1 MVQKRPLVQEDTL
14 EVSNKHLRQT
24 KIESYSEPIFPS
36 PSIQE
41 SNVSDEVR
49 LIGAEAREKFGYL
62 VGIEQPGA
70 KDIDSTLPGCH
81 SLSSW
86 GTSSTSEEDSGTD
99 EPPHVPSFSEYFNP
113 ERPIRTL
120 AHLEDVYSLLLE
132 HPPRKPVPIG
142 PNHQA
147 DISAWDSE
155 VSTNIAN
162 HSSSSEADP
171 DGYEKAL
178 MGTCIIPMPD
188 VESSTCDGK
197 TVGNGRSDCSCD
209 DKGSMRCVRQH
220 VVEARDD
227 LKKSLGFERFVELG
241 FYDMGEFVAEK
252 WSEEEE
258 QLFHKVVFSNP
269 VSLGWSFWNSLSAVF
284 PYRTKKE
291 IVSYYFN
298 VFMLRK
304 RAGQN
309 RCASLSIDS
318 DNDEW
323 QGIDD
328 SVEAGMSDD
337 DEDSVVES
345 PIYEDFGHSQVVFD
359 ENMDG
364 TRGNGSATTN
374 GSEPFPGKLV
384 NGYGC
389 HLESEIQG
397 KMCYDK
403 QGQDDSCT
411 SSEKGIASLGTHLN
425 VDNGDHWS
433 GSFTGLSG
441 ESGHGYVLEHCDP
454 KVWDSAY
461 STCQRSKIDF
471 LPTCSMIEEVFGDG
485 SWNYKP
491 GDGKSLS

>member
-14 EVSNKHLRQT
+14 EVSNKHLRQA
-24 KIESYSEPIFPS
+24 KIESCSEPIFRS
-36 PSIQE
+36 PAIQDFND
-41 SNVSDEVR
+41 SGEVR
-49 LIGAEAREKFGYL
+49 FIGAEAREKFGCL
-62 VGIEQPGA
+62 VAIEQGA
-70 KDIDSTLPGCH
+70 KDIAYTLPGCH
-81 SLSSW
+81 SVSSW
-86 GTSSTSEEDSGTD
+86 GISSTSEEDSGTD
-99 EPPHVPSFSEYFNP
+99 EPHHVPSFSEYFNP

-132 HPPRKPVPIG
+132 HPPRKLVPIG

-147 DISAWDSE
+147 DVSAWDSE
-155 VSTNIAN
+155 VSKICAN
-162 HSSSSEADP
+162 SSSSSEAGP
-171 DGYEKAL
+171 YGYGKAL
-178 MGTCIIPMPD
+178 VGTCVIPMPD
-188 VESSTCDGK
+188 LESLSYDGK
-197 TVGNGRSDCSCD
+197 TVGNGRTGCSCED
-209 DKGSMRCVRQH
+209 MGSMRCVRQH
-220 VVEARDD
+220 IVESRED
-227 LKKSLGFERFVELG
+227 LKKSLGHQRFLGLG
-241 FYDMGEFVAEK
+241 FYDMGEFVAEN

-258 QLFHKVVFSNP
+258 QLFHRVVFSNP
-269 VSLGWSFWNSLSAVF
+269 VSLGRSFWNSLSAVF

-309 RCASLSIDS
+309 RCASMSIDS

-328 SVEAGMSDD
+328 PDEAGMSDED
-337 DEDSVVES
+337 DDDSVVES
-345 PIYEDFGHSQVVFD
+345 PIYEDFGHSLVFFD
-359 ENMDG
+359 NNHENAK
-364 TRGNGSATTN
+364 RATTN
-374 GSEPFPGKLV
+374 YSEPFPGKLL
-384 NGYGC
+384 NGYGS
-389 HLESEIQG
+389 HLESE

-403 QGQDDSCT
+403 QGEQEVQDNSCT
-411 SSEKGIASLGTHLN
+411 SSEKGIASLGTTHWN

-433 GSFTGLSG
+433 RSFTGLNGDS
-441 ESGHGYVLEHCDP
+441 SHGYVLENCDP

-461 STCQRSKIDF
+461 STCQRNKIDF